1 MKISVVGLGKLGS
14 PLAAI
19 MADKGHAVIGVD
31 LNRQFVEAIQAG
43 RAPVIEPQL
52 PEMIARNRE
61 RLSATL
67 DYAEAIAKSELTF
80 IVVPTPSLP
89 DGTFSLKF
97 ALSSCE
103 QIGSALAKKDG
114 FHLVVMTSTVMPGST
129 GGPIQQALE
138 RASGKRCGVDF
149 GLCYNPEF
157 IALGSVVRDMLNP
170 DVDVVTQAVG
180 ADSRIGTKYLKGA
193 LGYGGPCFPRD
204 NVAFSALA
212 QKQGVQALLAQATDR
227 FNREQVAW
235 LAEAW
240 LKRLPA
246 GGTVGILGLS
256 YKPHTPVVEESQG
269 VAFARYFL
277 DRGAKVAVFDPAAME
292 SGRAALGERAIYAAS
307 MEEVVRQSDLIVI
320 ATPWPAFR
328 ELPAAALKQAPRPT
342 IIDAWR
348 VLPPGA
354 YVNAADVIVL
364 GVG

>member
-1 MKISVVGLGKLGS
+1 
-14 PLAAI
+14 
-19 MADKGHAVIGVD
+19 
-31 LNRQFVEAIQAG
+31 
-43 RAPVIEPQL
+43 
-52 PEMIARNRE
+52 
-61 RLSATL
+61 
-67 DYAEAIAKSELTF
+67 
-80 IVVPTPSLP
+80 
-89 DGTFSLKF
+89 
-97 ALSSCE
+97 
-103 QIGSALAKKDG
+103 
-114 FHLVVMTSTVMPGST
+114 
-129 GGPIQQALE
+129 
-138 RASGKRCGVDF
+138 
-149 GLCYNPEF
+149 
-157 IALGSVVRDMLNP
+157 
-170 DVDVVTQAVG
+170 VVTQAVG